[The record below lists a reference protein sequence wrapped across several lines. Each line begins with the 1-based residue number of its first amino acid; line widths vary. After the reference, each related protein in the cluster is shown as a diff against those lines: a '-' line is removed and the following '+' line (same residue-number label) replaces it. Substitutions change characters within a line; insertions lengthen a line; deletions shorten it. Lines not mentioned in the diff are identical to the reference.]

1 MFSYEQKADV
11 IFSSSLRLT
20 LESIGLDAQDPNHSK
35 EHISTSTFE
44 INYVLGRLTETDL
57 KKVVQI
63 DFWRSALCLQIL

>member
-20 LESIGLDAQDPNHSK
+20 LESIGLDTQDPNHSK
-35 EHISTSTFE
+35 ENISTSTFE
-44 INYVLGRLTETDL
+44 INYLLSRLTETDL

-63 DFWRSALCLQIL
+63 DFWRSVLCLQIL